1 MDRNFSLICNTKHG
15 KSTQIL
21 ERTKQI
27 PSRRWSRRRWTWWW
41 EEEEEPWRRW
51 PRRRAR
57 SLAACPPV
65 SHRRRRLLAVR
76 RPPRWSRRRRTR
88 TWRRPPRASTASGGA
103 QRAPPRR
110 SAGAAA
116 RQPQRRKRAVVIAR
130 ARRVGVA
137 ALAGCLLTG
146 DAPALRS
153 WLLRVVRN
161 RGGEEV
167 ERRRVFWREMPAAS
181 LSALALSPS
190 GYCGARALH
199 RCLHLPRVFAGD
211 ARTRH
216 IAVMRERH

>member
-88 TWRRPPRASTASGGA
+88 TWRRPPRASTASGGGA
-103 QRAPPRR
+103 ARRLLAGAPARRRGSRSAGRERWSSRARVGSESSRSPAACSPATHPRCVRGCFVWCEIGEEKRWRGDGFSGARCQPRR
-110 SAGAAA
+110 SQLWLSRRQATVA
-116 RQPQRRKRAVVIAR
+116 RGLCTVACICRAF
-130 ARRVGVA
+130 
-137 ALAGCLLTG
+137 
-146 DAPALRS
+146 S
-153 WLLRVVRN
+153 
-161 RGGEEV
+161 RGTHAHGT
-167 ERRRVFWREMPAAS
+167 S
-181 LSALALSPS
+181 Q
-190 GYCGARALH
+190 
-199 RCLHLPRVFAGD
+199 
-211 ARTRH
+211 
-216 IAVMRERH
+216 

>member
-88 TWRRPPRASTASGGA
+88 TWRRPPRASTASGGRSA
-103 QRAPPRR
+103 APPRR
-110 SAGAAA
+110 APARRRGSRSAG
-116 RQPQRRKRAVVIAR
+116 RERWSSR
-130 ARRVGVA
+130 ARVGSESPRSPA
-137 ALAGCLLTG
+137 ACSPATHPRCVRGCFV
-146 DAPALRS
+146 
-153 WLLRVVRN
+153 WCEI
-161 RGGEEV
+161 GEEK
-167 ERRRVFWREMPAAS
+167 RWRGDGFS
-181 LSALALSPS
+181 
-190 GYCGARALH
+190 GAR
-199 RCLHLPRVFAGD
+199 CQPRRSQLWLSRRQATV
-211 ARTRH
+211 ARGLCTVACICRAFSRGTH
-216 IAVMRERH
+216 AHGTSQ